1 MTSVLPMNQLKR
13 KVMKKYTELAE
24 LLFELELER
33 ISNDTPFHF
42 EWNEWN
48 ESYGESSQRFVDDLR
63 IKPED
68 VKTLARMIRQ
78 DFDNGVWESDED
90 MLYNYEMPEFYSD
103 YITDKLSIQ
112 LAVLTG
118 IGYQTEI
125 DFD

>member
-1 MTSVLPMNQLKR
+1 
-13 KVMKKYTELAE
+13 MKKYTELAE

-33 ISNDTPFHF
+33 ITNDTPFHF